1 MMDFI
6 TFARAHGLEINPAKF
21 YAGPKIKRCGTVDKP
36 KGSNGA
42 YFFDGDR
49 GWVFNWAAEAK
60 VQWWN
65 AATAKPWTEA
75 DKAAWKAKR
84 QAAQASQEQDYQR
97 ASMRA
102 QELLRNAKPA
112 EHAYLHR
119 KGFPAAQ
126 GFVDAEG
133 GLLIPMR
140 DMFTNAL
147 NGLQVIRWDEES
159 RKFEKKMLPGM
170 KAKGAIFR
178 MGSKN
183 ASETLLCEG
192 YATGLSIVDAVRSV
206 GLQAAVLVCFSANN
220 LEHVAGQVKGRG
232 YVFADNDASGT
243 GERAAQ
249 ATGLPYCMSDAVG
262 EDANDLHMRAGLFA
276 VAQKLMEVRRK

>member
-36 KGSNGA
+36 NGTNGA

-49 GWVFNWAAEAK
+49 GWVFNWSAEAK

-65 AATAKPWTEA
+65 DASAKPWTEA
-75 DKAAWKAKR
+75 DKAIWRAKR
-84 QAAQASQEQDYQR
+84 QAAQTSMEQGYQR

-220 LEHVAGQVKGRG
+220 LEHVAGQVKGRC

-243 GERAAQ
+243 GERSAQ
-249 ATGLPYCMSDAVG
+249 ATGFPYCMSPVVG

>member
-21 YAGPKIKRCGTVDKP
+21 YVGPKIKRCGTVDKP
-36 KGSNGA
+36 NGTNGA

-49 GWVFNWAAEAK
+49 GWVFNWSAEAK

-65 AATAKPWTEA
+65 DASAKPWTEA
-75 DKAAWKAKR
+75 DKAIWRAKR
-84 QAAQASQEQDYQR
+84 QAAQTSMEQGYQR

-147 NGLQVIRWDEES
+147 NGLQAIRWDEEA

>member
-1 MMDFI
+1 MDFI

-36 KGSNGA
+36 KGTNGA

-60 VQWWN
+60 GQWWN
-65 AATAKPWTEA
+65 DASAKPWTEA
-75 DKAAWKAKR
+75 DKAIWRAKR
-84 QAAQASQEQDYQR
+84 QAAQTSMEQGYQR

-119 KGFPAAQ
+119 KGFPTAQ

-147 NGLQVIRWDEES
+147 NGLQAIRWDEEA

-178 MGSKN
+178 MGAKH
-183 ASETLLCEG
+183 AAETILCEG
-192 YATGLSIVDAVRSV
+192 YATGLSIVDAGRNV
-206 GLQAAVLVCFSANN
+206 GLQSAVLVCFSATN
-220 LEHVAGQVKGRG
+220 LQHGAGLIKGRCF
-232 YVFADNDASGT
+232 VFADNDASGT
-243 GERAAQ
+243 GERSAL
-249 ATGLPYCMSDAVG
+249 ATGRPYCMSDVVG

>member
-65 AATAKPWTEA
+65 DATAKPWTEA

-84 QAAQASQEQDYQR
+84 QAAQASQEQGYQR

-119 KGFPAAQ
+119 KGFPTAQ

-140 DMFTNAL
+140 DMFTNAV
-147 NGLQVIRWDEES
+147 NGLQVIRWNEAE
-159 RKFEKKMLPGM
+159 RKFDKKMLPGM

-192 YATGLSIVDAVRSV
+192 YATGLSIVDAMRSV

-220 LEHVAGQVKGRG
+220 LEHVAGQIKGRG

-249 ATGLPYCMSDAVG
+249 ATGFPYCMSPVVG

>member
-1 MMDFI
+1 MSDFI

-36 KGSNGA
+36 KSTNGA
-42 YFFDGDR
+42 YFFDGGR

-65 AATAKPWTEA
+65 DANAQPWTEA
-75 DKAAWKAKR
+75 DKAAWRAKK
-84 QAAQASQEQDYQR
+84 QAAQQSAEQGYQR
-97 ASMRA
+97 AAMRA
-102 QELLRNAKPA
+102 QEMLRAAKPA
-112 EHAYLHR
+112 EHDYLHR

-126 GFVDAEG
+126 GFVGADGA
-133 GLLIPMR
+133 LLIPMR
-140 DMFTNAL
+140 DLFTNAL
-147 NGLQVIRWDEES
+147 NGLQVIRWDEEA

-170 KAKGAIFR
+170 KAKGAIYR
-178 MGSKN
+178 MGSKH
-183 ASETLLCEG
+183 AAETVLCEG
-192 YATGLSIVDAVRSV
+192 YATGLSIVDAMRSV

-220 LEHVAGQVKGRG
+220 IEHVASQIKGRR

-243 GERAAQ
+243 GERVAQ
-249 ATGLPYCMSDAVG
+249 ATGLPYCMSPEVG

>member
-1 MMDFI
+1 MSDFI

-21 YAGPKIKRCGTVDKP
+21 YAGTKIKRCGTVDKP
-36 KGSNGA
+36 KSTNGA
-42 YFFDGDR
+42 YFFDGGR

-65 AATAKPWTEA
+65 DANAKPWTDA
-75 DKAAWKAKR
+75 DKAIWRAKR
-84 QAAQASQEQDYQR
+84 QAAQTSLEQGYQR

-112 EHAYLHR
+112 EHNYLHR
-119 KGFPAAQ
+119 KGFSAAQ
-126 GFVDAEG
+126 GFVDADG
-133 GLLIPMR
+133 ALLIPMR
-140 DMFTNAL
+140 DLFTNAL
-147 NGLQVIRWDEES
+147 NGLQVIRWDEEA

-170 KAKGAIFR
+170 KAKGAIYR
-178 MGSKN
+178 MGSKH
-183 ASETLLCEG
+183 AAETVLCEG
-192 YATGLSIVDAVRSV
+192 YATGLSIVDAMRNV

-220 LEHVAGQVKGRG
+220 IAHVASQIKGRR

-243 GERAAQ
+243 GERIAKE
-249 ATGLPYCMSDAVG
+249 TGLPYCMSPEVG

>member
-6 TFARAHGLEINPAKF
+6 TFARAHGLEIKPAKF

-36 KGSNGA
+36 KGTNGA

-65 AATAKPWTEA
+65 DASAKPWTEA
-75 DKAAWKAKR
+75 DKAIWRAKR
-84 QAAQASQEQDYQR
+84 QAAQTSMEQGYQR

-119 KGFPAAQ
+119 KGFPTAQ

-147 NGLQVIRWDEES
+147 NGLQAIRWDEEA

-178 MGSKN
+178 MGAKH
-183 ASETLLCEG
+183 AAETILCEG
-192 YATGLSIVDAVRSV
+192 YATGLSIVDAGRNV

>member
-1 MMDFI
+1 MSDFI

-36 KGSNGA
+36 KSTNGA
-42 YFFDGDR
+42 YFFDGGR

-65 AATAKPWTEA
+65 DANAKPWTDA
-75 DKAAWKAKR
+75 DKAIWRAKR
-84 QAAQASQEQDYQR
+84 QAAQTSLEHGYQR

-112 EHAYLHR
+112 EHNYLHR
-119 KGFPAAQ
+119 KGFSAAQ
-126 GFVDAEG
+126 GFVDADG
-133 GLLIPMR
+133 ALLIPMR
-140 DMFTNAL
+140 DLFTNAL
-147 NGLQVIRWDEES
+147 NGLQVIRWDEEA

-170 KAKGAIFR
+170 KAKGAIYR
-178 MGSKN
+178 MGSKH
-183 ASETLLCEG
+183 AAETVLCEG
-192 YATGLSIVDAVRSV
+192 YATGLSIVDAMRNV

-220 LEHVAGQVKGRG
+220 IAHVASQIKGRR

-243 GERAAQ
+243 GERIAKE
-249 ATGLPYCMSDAVG
+249 TGLPYCMSPEVG

>member
-36 KGSNGA
+36 NGTNGA
-42 YFFDGDR
+42 YFFDGAR

-65 AATAKPWTEA
+65 DASAKPWTEA
-75 DKAAWKAKR
+75 DKAIWRAKR
-84 QAAQASQEQDYQR
+84 QAAQTSLEQGYQR

-126 GFVDAEG
+126 GFVDADG

-140 DMFTNAL
+140 DMLTNAL
-147 NGLQVIRWDEES
+147 NGLQAIRWDEEA

-178 MGSKN
+178 MGAKH
-183 ASETLLCEG
+183 AAETILCEG
-192 YATGLSIVDAVRSV
+192 YATGLSIVDAGRNV

>member
-36 KGSNGA
+36 KGTNGA

-65 AATAKPWTEA
+65 DASAKPWTEA
-75 DKAAWKAKR
+75 DKAIWRAKR
-84 QAAQASQEQDYQR
+84 QAAQTSMEQGYQR

-119 KGFPAAQ
+119 KGFPTAQ

-147 NGLQVIRWDEES
+147 NGLQAIRWDEEA

-178 MGSKN
+178 MGAKH
-183 ASETLLCEG
+183 AAETILCEG
-192 YATGLSIVDAVRSV
+192 YATGLSIVDAGRNV